1 MEISNNN
8 FILSICIPTYNR
20 PEKFRQ
26 MMMGLMPQLTS
37 EIEVVVR
44 DDSSNDETKHVL
56 DELVKKFN
64 PSAKIN
70 YVHGEKIGLDAANLF
85 LLENAIGEYVWWFS
99 DDDEFMPGAIVRVLG
114 LVKKYPEITFIWVN
128 FCDLERLAVNKE
140 DGFFKDGNDVLES
153 LRIGHIG
160 LLSSLFLR
168 REDTYSSI
176 PLARKH
182 VKGFSF
188 AALVPVFHVLLGTGK
203 FYFLRGPYILCKVS
217 NTVEDIKKEATKG
230 GEIRNDFFDV
240 FGVDFYEILM
250 EFKGRFNRYSMR
262 KILTDSFASLW
273 RGMLVGWVGG
283 WDTPKGKRWKMFK
296 LYWSF
301 PEFWIAIIP
310 FLMPLWINRGLYKI
324 YKLFFSHRRFR
335 FGENRWVEEKK

>member
-140 DGFFKDGNDVLES
+140 DGFFKDGNDVLGS
-153 LRIGHIG
+153 VGANIG

-203 FYFLRGPYILCKVS
+203 FYFLRGPYILHLTDTK
-217 NTVEDIKKEATKG
+217 IKIEEIKEIGIRG
-230 GEIRNDFFDV
+230 GEVKNEYFDY
-240 FGVDFYEILM
+240 FGVDFFNILK
-250 EFKGRFNRYSMR
+250 EFESKFGKMFVK
-262 KILTDSFASLW
+262 KILTKNFASLW

-310 FLMPLWINRGLYKI
+310 FLMPLWINKGLYKI
-324 YKLFFSHRRFR
+324 YKLFFSHRKWIFR
-335 FGENRWVEEKK
+335 RNVTV